1 MNDITKEKLTKAIT
15 QPEGDLIPH
24 NSLTLALAEIV
35 EFQIIPVHRKIVL
48 SSEAFLD
55 WQAEKTD
62 SPLIQSDIDI
72 DNYRSILRALDDG
85 ELLFA
90 IECAEN
96 NVELMTNICTTAS
109 HDDPKDHY
117 IQAGFIAFETLR
129 LLNDAR
135 DMLNVNAFSQIT
147 AVPRYA

>member
-1 MNDITKEKLTKAIT
+1 MNDITKQTLSKAIT
-15 QPEGDLIPH
+15 QPEGNHTPL
-24 NSLTLALAEIV
+24 NSLTVALAEIV

-55 WQAEKTD
+55 RQAETSD
-62 SPLIQSDIDI
+62 SPAIQSDIDI
-72 DNYRSILRALDDG
+72 DNYRSILHALDDG

-90 IECAEN
+90 IDCAKD

-117 IQAGFIAFETLR
+117 IQAGYIAFETLR

-135 DMLNVNAFSQIT
+135 DMLNINAFSQIT

>member
-1 MNDITKEKLTKAIT
+1 MNDITKNTLSKAIT
-15 QPEGDLIPH
+15 QPEGDRTPLA
-24 NSLTLALAEIV
+24 SLTDALAEIV
-35 EFQIIPVHRKIVL
+35 EFQIIPVHRKIVS

-55 WQAEKTD
+55 WQAETTD
-62 SPLIQSDIDI
+62 SPAIQSDIDVN
-72 DNYRSILRALDDG
+72 NYRSILHALEDG
-85 ELLFA
+85 ELLSA
-90 IECAEN
+90 IECANN
-96 NVELMTNICTTAS
+96 NVELMMSICTTAS

-117 IQAGFIAFETLR
+117 IQAGYIAYETLR

>member
-1 MNDITKEKLTKAIT
+1 MNDITKQTLSKAIT
-15 QPEGDLIPH
+15 HPGGNHTPLAR
-24 NSLTLALAEIV
+24 LTLALAEIV

-62 SPLIQSDIDI
+62 SPAIQSDIDI

-90 IECAEN
+90 IDCAKD
-96 NVELMTNICTTAS
+96 NVDLMMSICTTAS

-117 IQAGFIAFETLR
+117 IQAGYIAFETLR